1 MNEIERDY
9 LAARAMGLGAV
20 ALLLKLWLI
29 VMVVFI
35 GLWVL
40 GVILMFWYIII
51 PASFVVVWWASSSS
65 STTTGDSSL

>member
-1 MNEIERDY
+1 MNEIEPDY
-9 LAARAMGLGAV
+9 LAAKAMSLGAV

-40 GVILMFWYIII
+40 GVILMYWYVII
-51 PASFVVVWWASSSS
+51 PASFVVVWWTSSSS
-65 STTTGDSSL
+65 STTTGDSSS

>member
-9 LAARAMGLGAV
+9 IVAKAIVGGLAEQV
-20 ALLLKLWLI
+20 VKLWLI

-40 GVILMFWYIII
+40 GVILMYWYIVI
-51 PASFVVVWWASSSS
+51 PAFVVVVWWASSSS
-65 STTTGDSSL
+65 RATTDDSST